1 MTARRIL
8 VFAAASLVLACL
20 AAADKQSASPPSAQR
35 MSSNTR
41 FAVIR
46 TFEAERVYVRR
57 PFPMGT
63 KGLTLKAGGPVTP
76 DGAERWGRVSQYG
89 AAARPGDRV
98 QITNVEFKGERI
110 IFEIN
115 GGPRKKKK
123 WWQHITIEGMGGSA
137 PLDQSPP
144 SATNPRGSV
153 VVLVFDG
160 YIPEMTMERM
170 KELLAPVFDFSAH
183 SAAQAYTDSLP
194 PKVRE
199 AIKHHQVLVGMNR
212 EMTQMAKG
220 RPPRKIREREGTQD
234 YEEWIYGT
242 PPQDVEFIRFV
253 GDEVVRVELMK
264 LTGEKI
270 VRTDR
275 EVSLEGIVP
284 HRAPAQTAED
294 AAAKKPQAPP
304 TLRRPGEEP
313 IPSPGVPVSN
323 KPDTSVPGSPDPQPA
338 PAPPPAPPPS
348 SPTPPASPQSWAPA
362 APAGS

>member
-1 MTARRIL
+1 MTARRIP
-8 VFAAASLVLACL
+8 VFAAASLFLACL
-20 AAADKQSASPPSAQR
+20 AVADAKSGPPPSAQQ

-63 KGLTLKAGGPVTP
+63 KGLTLKAGGAVTP
-76 DGAERWGRVSQYG
+76 DGPELWGLVSQHG

-98 QITNVEFKGERI
+98 QITNVEIKGDRI
-110 IFEIN
+110 LFEIN

-123 WWQHITIEGMGGSA
+123 WWQHIQIEGMGGSA
-137 PLDQSPP
+137 PLDQSPASP
-144 SATNPRGSV
+144 VNPRGSLV
-153 VVLVFDG
+153 ALVFDG
-160 YIPEMTMERM
+160 YVPEMTVERL

-199 AIKHHQVLVGMNR
+199 AIKNHEVLVGMNR
-212 EMTQMAKG
+212 EMAQMAKG
-220 RPPRKIREREGTQD
+220 RPPRKVREREGAQD
-234 YEEWIYGT
+234 YEEWIFGA

-253 GDEVVRVELMK
+253 GDEVVRVEIMK
-264 LTGEKI
+264 VSGEKI

-284 HRAPAQTAED
+284 HRAPPQTAED
-294 AAAKKPQAPP
+294 SAAKKPQAPP

-323 KPDTSVPGSPDPQPA
+323 KPDTSVPGAPDPQPTT
-338 PAPPPAPPPS
+338 APPA
-348 SPTPPASPQSWAPA
+348 SPTPPSGPPQSWVPA

>member
-1 MTARRIL
+1 MTARRIP
-8 VFAAASLVLACL
+8 VFAVASLFLACL
-20 AAADKQSASPPSAQR
+20 AVADKQSSSPPAARQ
-35 MSSNTR
+35 MSSSTR

-46 TFEAERVYVRR
+46 TFEAERVYVRH

-63 KGLTLKAGGPVTP
+63 KGLTVKAGGPVTP
-76 DGAERWGRVSQYG
+76 GGAELWGLVSQHG

-98 QITNVEFKGERI
+98 VITNVLFKDNRI

-123 WWQHITIEGMGGSA
+123 WWQHIEIQGMGGSA
-137 PLDQSPP
+137 PLDQNPASPV
-144 SATNPRGSV
+144 NPRGSV
-153 VVLVFDG
+153 LALVFDG
-160 YIPEMTMERM
+160 YVPEMTVERL

-199 AIKHHQVLVGMNR
+199 AIKNHEVLVGMNR
-212 EMTQMAKG
+212 EMAQMAKG
-220 RPPRKIREREGTQD
+220 RPPRRIREREGTQD

-253 GDEVVRVELMK
+253 GDEVVRVVLMK

-284 HRAPAQTAED
+284 HRAAAQTAED
-294 AAAKKPQAPP
+294 SAAKKPQAPP

-323 KPDTSVPGSPDPQPA
+323 RPDTTVPGSPDPQPN
-338 PAPPPAPPPS
+338 PAPPPAPPQA
-348 SPTPPASPQSWAPA
+348 PPQHLSPA

>member
-1 MTARRIL
+1 MTARRIP
-8 VFAAASLVLACL
+8 VFAAASMFLACL
-20 AAADKQSASPPSAQR
+20 AAADKQAAPASSQH

-46 TFEAERVYVRR
+46 SLEAERVYVRR

-63 KGLTLKAGGPVTP
+63 TGLTLKAGGPVIP
-76 DGAERWGRVSQYG
+76 DGAELWGLVSQHG

-98 QITNVEFKGERI
+98 QITNVVFKGDRI
-110 IFEIN
+110 LFEIN

-123 WWQHITIEGMGGSA
+123 WWQHIQIEGMGGSA
-137 PLDQSPP
+137 PLDQNPGGP
-144 SATNPRGSV
+144 VNPRGSV
-153 VVLVFDG
+153 VALLFEG
-160 YIPEMTMERM
+160 YVPEMTVERL

-199 AIKHHQVLVGMNR
+199 AIKNHQVLVGMNR
-212 EMTQMAKG
+212 EMAQMAKG
-220 RPPRKIREREGTQD
+220 RPPRKIRERDNGQE
-234 YEEWIYGT
+234 YEEWIFGS

-253 GDEVVRVELMK
+253 GDEVVRVEIMK

-284 HRAPAQTAED
+284 QKAPPQTAED
-294 AAAKKPQAPP
+294 SEAKKPQAPP

-313 IPSPGVPVSN
+313 TPSPGVPVTK
-323 KPDTSVPGSPDPQPA
+323 KPDTSVPGSPDPQPN
-338 PAPPPAPPPS
+338 PPPPPAPPPS
-348 SPTPPASPQSWAPA
+348 TPQSWVPA
-362 APAGS
+362 GPAGS

>member
-1 MTARRIL
+1 MTARRIP
-8 VFAAASLVLACL
+8 VFAAASLFLACL
-20 AAADKQSASPPSAQR
+20 AVADKQSAPPPSARQ
-35 MSSNTR
+35 MTSNTR

-63 KGLTLKAGGPVTP
+63 KGLTVKAGGPVTP
-76 DGAERWGRVSQYG
+76 DGAELWGLVSQHG

-98 QITNVEFKGERI
+98 VITNVEFKDNRI

-123 WWQHITIEGMGGSA
+123 WWQRIQIEGMGGSA
-137 PLDQSPP
+137 PLDQNPGSPV
-144 SATNPRGSV
+144 NPRGSV
-153 VVLVFDG
+153 LALVFDG
-160 YIPEMTMERM
+160 HVPEMTMEQV

-199 AIKHHQVLVGMNR
+199 AIKNHQVLVGMNR

-220 RPPRKIREREGTQD
+220 RPPRKIRERDGAQD
-234 YEEWIYGT
+234 YEEWIYGE
-242 PPQDVEFIRFV
+242 PPQDVEFVRFV
-253 GDEVVRVELMK
+253 GDEVVQVKLMK

-284 HRAPAQTAED
+284 HRASAQTADD
-294 AAAKKPQAPP
+294 AAPKPPQAPP

-323 KPDTSVPGSPDPQPA
+323 KPDTSVPGSPDPQPN
-338 PAPPPAPPPS
+338 PAPPPAPPQAP
-348 SPTPPASPQSWAPA
+348 PQSWSPA

>member
-1 MTARRIL
+1 MTARRIP
-8 VFAAASLVLACL
+8 VFAAASLFLVCL
-20 AAADKQSASPPSAQR
+20 AVADTKSAPPPSSRQ

-46 TFEAERVYVRR
+46 TFGAERVYVRR

-63 KGLTLKAGGPVTP
+63 KGLTLKASGAVTP
-76 DGAERWGRVSQYG
+76 DGAELWGLVSQHG

-98 QITNVEFKGERI
+98 VITNVEFKGNRI

-137 PLDQSPP
+137 PLDQNPGAP
-144 SATNPRGSV
+144 VNPRGSMV
-153 VVLVFDG
+153 ALTFDG
-160 YIPEMTMERM
+160 DVPEMTVERV

-199 AIKHHQVLVGMNR
+199 AIKNHQVLVGMNR
-212 EMTQMAKG
+212 EMVQMAKG
-220 RPPRKIREREGTQD
+220 RPPRKIREREGIQD
-234 YEEWIYGT
+234 YEEWIYGD

-253 GDEVVRVELMK
+253 GDEVVQVKLMK

-284 HRAPAQTAED
+284 HRAPPQTAED
-294 AAAKKPQAPP
+294 SAASKPKAPP
-304 TLRRPGEEP
+304 SLRRPGEEP

-323 KPDTSVPGSPDPQPA
+323 KPDTRVPGNPDPQPNPA
-338 PAPPPAPPPS
+338 PPTPPPAP
-348 SPTPPASPQSWAPA
+348 PQSWAPA